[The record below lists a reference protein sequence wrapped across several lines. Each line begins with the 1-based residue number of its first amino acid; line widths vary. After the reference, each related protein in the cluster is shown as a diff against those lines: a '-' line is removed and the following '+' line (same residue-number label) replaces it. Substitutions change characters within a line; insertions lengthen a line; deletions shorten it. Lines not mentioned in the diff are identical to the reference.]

1 MTDVQTR
8 MHSLLLFIRWEYFFC
23 FTSYAQQI
31 QRQTCSKPQ
40 TKFLHRRNPAS
51 HFKMAPPPPPNKKQP
66 FTFVVQFHILT
77 DRFTA
82 ISCLAEW
89 HEPRSEHHFF
99 FFFDRDPLPPLNK
112 LHFFLSLLVKTTST
126 GL

>member
-89 HEPRSEHHFF
+89 HEPRSEYHFLF
-99 FFFDRDPLPPLNK
+99 LTETHFPFKQIAL
-112 LHFFLSLLVKTTST
+112 FFLSLLVKTTST